1 MCLATT
7 LTLIVGGVSTAS
19 PLTAMV
25 VKDCARELAAR
36 NLLELPELKEEPMN
50 RLLIETRSD

>member
-1 MCLATT
+1 
-7 LTLIVGGVSTAS
+7 
-19 PLTAMV
+19 MV

-36 NLLELPELKEEPMN
+36 NLLELPELKEEPIN